1 MINRLATLIKFGI
14 VGVMNAAVDTLVF
27 TLLAALGTPALIAQV
42 ISYSCGVLNSYWWNG
57 RWTFRDARR
66 QGPNN
71 ELLRFVITNL
81 IVLAL
86 SSLILFLSNHILGW
100 NLVISK
106 AAATLLGM
114 ILNYI
119 ASRYWVFRA
128 VSATASY
135 PNPNTDTNE
144 RSVS

>member
-14 VGVMNAAVDTLVF
+14 VGVMNTAVDALVF
-27 TLLAALGTPALIAQV
+27 TMLAALGTPALIAQV

-66 QGPNN
+66 QGANN
-71 ELLRFVITNL
+71 ELMRFVITNL

-86 SSLILFLSNHILGW
+86 SSLILFLSDNILGL
-100 NLVISK
+100 NLVICK

-128 VSATASY
+128 VSATAAY
-135 PNPNTDTNE
+135 PSTDANE

>member
-14 VGVMNAAVDTLVF
+14 VGVMNTAVDALVF
-27 TLLAALGTPALIAQV
+27 TMLAALGTPALIAQV

-86 SSLILFLSNHILGW
+86 LSLILFLSNHILAW

-128 VSATASY
+128 VSATAAY
-135 PNPNTDTNE
+135 PSTDANE

>member
-14 VGVMNAAVDTLVF
+14 VGVVNTAVDALVF
-27 TLLAALGTPALIAQV
+27 TMLAALGAPALIAQV

-71 ELLRFVITNL
+71 ELLRFVTTNL
-81 IVLAL
+81 IILVLI
-86 SSLILFLSNHILGW
+86 SLILFLSNHILGW

-128 VSATASY
+128 VSATA
-135 PNPNTDTNE
+135 PCPNTDANE

>member
-14 VGVMNAAVDTLVF
+14 VGVMNTAVDALVF
-27 TLLAALGTPALIAQV
+27 TMLAALGTPALIAQV

-81 IVLAL
+81 IVLAF
-86 SSLILFLSNHILGW
+86 SSLILFLSNNILDL

-119 ASRYWVFRA
+119 ASRYWVFRV
-128 VSATASY
+128 VSATSPY

>member
-14 VGVMNAAVDTLVF
+14 VGVMNTAVDALVF
-27 TLLAALGTPALIAQV
+27 TMLDALGTPALIAQV

-66 QGPNN
+66 QGANN
-71 ELLRFVITNL
+71 ELMRFVITNL

-86 SSLILFLSNHILGW
+86 SSLILFLSDNILGLT
-100 NLVISK
+100 LVISK

-128 VSATASY
+128 VSATAAY
-135 PNPNTDTNE
+135 PSTDANE

>member
-14 VGVMNAAVDTLVF
+14 VGVMNTAVDALVF
-27 TLLAALGTPALIAQV
+27 TMLAALGTPALIAQV

-57 RWTFRDARR
+57 QWTFRDARR

-86 SSLILFLSNHILGW
+86 SSLILFLSNNILGL

-119 ASRYWVFRA
+119 GSRYWVFRA
-128 VSATASY
+128 VSATTPY
-135 PNPNTDTNE
+135 PNTETNE

>member
-1 MINRLATLIKFGI
+1 MINRLVILIKFGI
-14 VGVMNAAVDTLVF
+14 VGVFNTAVDALVF
-27 TLLAALGTPALIAQV
+27 IMLATLGTPALITQV
-42 ISYSCGVLNSYWWNG
+42 ISYSCGVVNSYWWNG

-128 VSATASY
+128 VSTTVSY
-135 PNPNTDTNE
+135 PKPNTEPNE

>member
-14 VGVMNAAVDTLVF
+14 VGVMNTAVDALVF
-27 TLLAALGTPALIAQV
+27 TMLAALGTPALIAQV

-66 QGPNN
+66 QGANN
-71 ELLRFVITNL
+71 ELMRFVITNL

-86 SSLILFLSNHILGW
+86 SSLILILSDNILGL

-128 VSATASY
+128 VSATAAY
-135 PNPNTDTNE
+135 PSTDANE

>member
-1 MINRLATLIKFGI
+1 MINRLATMIKFGI
-14 VGVMNAAVDTLVF
+14 VGVMNTAVDALVF
-27 TLLAALGTPALIAQV
+27 TMLAALGTPALIAQV

-86 SSLILFLSNHILGW
+86 SSLILFLSNNILDL

-119 ASRYWVFRA
+119 ASRYWVFRV
-128 VSATASY
+128 VSATAPY
-135 PNPNTDTNE
+135 PNTDTNE

>member
-14 VGVMNAAVDTLVF
+14 VGVMNTAVDALVF
-27 TLLAALGTPALIAQV
+27 TMLAALGTPALIAQV

-66 QGPNN
+66 QGANN
-71 ELLRFVITNL
+71 ELMRFVITNL

-86 SSLILFLSNHILGW
+86 SSLILFLSDNILGL

-128 VSATASY
+128 VSATAAY
-135 PNPNTDTNE
+135 PSTDANE

>member
-14 VGVMNAAVDTLVF
+14 VGVMNTAVDALVF
-27 TLLAALGTPALIAQV
+27 TMLAALGRPPLIAQL
-42 ISYSCGVLNSYWWNG
+42 ISYSCGVLNSFWWNR
-57 RWTFRDARR
+57 RWTFRDASR

-81 IVLAL
+81 IVLAI
-86 SSLILFLSNHILGW
+86 SSLILFLSNHIIGW

-106 AAATLLGM
+106 AAATILGM

>member
-14 VGVMNAAVDTLVF
+14 VGVMNTAVDALVF
-27 TLLAALGTPALIAQV
+27 TMLAALGTPALIAQV

-66 QGPNN
+66 QGANN
-71 ELLRFVITNL
+71 ELMRFVITNL

-86 SSLILFLSNHILGW
+86 SSLILFLSDNILGL

-128 VSATASY
+128 VSVTAAY
-135 PNPNTDTNE
+135 PSTDANE